1 MLVRNFRQR
10 FLVEIDGMNRAA
22 GSQQLRK
29 RGCERSVAAAKIAPE
44 LRSPPLNVGCMNQRR
59 GLTDLYLYTVFLTDG
74 KPPSRYDRSGRIIA
88 NPKPTIA
95 NQLLGLRT
103 HGLFAVNSDV
113 IEKHARASSKTM
125 WKLLTT
131 DRG

>member
-59 GLTDLYLYTVFLTDG
+59 GVTDLHLYTVFLTDE
-74 KPPSRYDRSGRIIA
+74 KPASRYERAGRGIA
-88 NPKPTIA
+88 NPKRTIA
-95 NQLLGLRT
+95 NQLLGLQDTWSLRRELGRDREACT
-103 HGLFAVNSDV
+103 CVIQNDV
-113 IEKHARASSKTM
+113 EVVHN
-125 WKLLTT
+125 
-131 DRG
+131 